1 MWKVLFYISFVVI
14 SYSCFHRTV
23 TADLDFKV
31 FHQASVRV
39 KNGDY
44 DLYNFKRDKIFS
56 YKYSPAFPLMTYS
69 LSNLSEKQARVVW
82 ATLNAI
88 ALCLAWYTFTH
99 IFLFLSERKVIDYSN
114 HLLTLWLLAHPLTN
128 NATQGNINLILLA
141 AMGLALFFS
150 YTNERIFAGIIA
162 AIAFSIKLTPGVLF
176 IYFFAY
182 KKWRELMTAAVV
194 SLILLIALPAMVYGV
209 SETVEMYRAWKTI
222 LADTSHFPF
231 YKYTNQSPLVVM
243 THWQGLN
250 EVNSLSKIFHYMVNG
265 FVAFSLWFFYKRKH
279 ELLFLAMTFVL
290 LLTAAPVVWMEYHI
304 ALLLPFLILHDWLV
318 NKELSRAS
326 IFVWIFKLVAVH
338 LAVKF
343 IVGREV
349 SDLLAYYGRSFWGLL
364 MTVVIFYLQVAAKR
378 NVPGVQGEEELVI
391 FKKSA

>member
-1 MWKVLFYISFVVI
+1 MLKVLFYISFVVI
-14 SYSCFHRTV
+14 SYSCFHRTI

-44 DLYNFKRDKIFS
+44 DLYNFKRDQIFS
-56 YKYSPAFPLMTYS
+56 YKYSPVFPLLTYS

-99 IFLFLSERKVIDYSN
+99 IFLFLSERKVINYSN
-114 HLLTLWLLAHPLTN
+114 QILTLWLLAHPLTN

-141 AMGLALFFS
+141 AMGVSLFFS

-182 KKWRELMTAAVV
+182 KKWRELWAAAVT
-194 SLILLIALPAMVYGV
+194 SLLLLFVIPALVYGV
-209 SETVEMYRAWKTI
+209 CETVELYRSWQI
-222 LADTSHFPF
+222 VLADTSHFPF

-243 THWQGLN
+243 THWQGLTEAN
-250 EVNSLSKIFHYMVNG
+250 VIAKIFHYAVNG
-265 FVAFSLWFFYKRKH
+265 FILYSLWFFYRKKN
-279 ELLFLAMTFVL
+279 ELLFLAMTFIL

-304 ALLLPFLILHDWLV
+304 ALLLPFLIVNDWLV
-318 NKELSRAS
+318 NKELTRAS
-326 IFVWIFKLVAVH
+326 VFFWWIKLVVVH

-343 IVGREV
+343 IVGREA
-349 SDLLAYYGRSFWGLL
+349 SDLLAFYGRSFWGLL
-364 MTVVIFYLQVAAKR
+364 MTVGIFYIQAEKKSL
-378 NVPGVQGEEELVI
+378 VQETDKEELSI